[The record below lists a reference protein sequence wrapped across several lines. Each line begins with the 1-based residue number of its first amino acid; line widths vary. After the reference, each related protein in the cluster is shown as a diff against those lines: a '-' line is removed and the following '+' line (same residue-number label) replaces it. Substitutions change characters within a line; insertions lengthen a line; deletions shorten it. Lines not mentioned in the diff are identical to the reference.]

1 MIARRP
7 VCARS
12 AQSPPPPATK
22 PARSGLR
29 AVSALILPLVFLQA
43 AAASAPAYK
52 VVVSSSNPV
61 TTLTRREAAAIF
73 LKKKTRWE
81 AGGEIA
87 PVDQSAS
94 SLVRAAFTRDVLDTE
109 GLDRLSAVQTFW
121 QQQLYSGRSTP
132 PAIKT
137 SDAEVVAFVAAH
149 RDAIGYVSG
158 EAATTGVKIVTIQP

>member
-1 MIARRP
+1 M
-7 VCARS
+7 
-12 AQSPPPPATK
+12 K
-22 PARSGLR
+22 PERYGVR
-29 AVSALILPLVFLQA
+29 ALTGLILPFVLLQT

-52 VVVSSSNPV
+52 VVVSASNPV

-94 SLVRAAFTRDVLDTE
+94 SLVRAAFTREVLDSE
-109 GLDRLSAVQTFW
+109 GLGRLSAVQTFW

-132 PAIKT
+132 PTIKT
-137 SDAEVVAFVAAH
+137 SDAEVVSFVAAN
-149 RDAIGYVSG
+149 REAIGYVSG
-158 EAATTGVKIVTIQP
+158 ESATPGVKTVTIQP